1 MLLLRRLSGRVAS
14 FLTGLTLVAALTGG
28 ALELY
33 AETPKELAEER
44 WERAQALL
52 ADLNAVPE
60 LELGLEQYKLVADTF
75 KSVHRASPASGYC
88 DDALLSAANIYARM
102 ASRFGEDPY
111 KKRAI
116 DAYKYVISQYPYS
129 KRLDEASE
137 AIRKLEAGEPVFLAE
152 PTAAED
158 DADVAPV
165 REDAVEI
172 SASDDV
178 EPPAPEP
185 VAAPAATATAV
196 RYAPSSGSSQT
207 VAVGQK
213 VELSPSR
220 MRESVAQIDDLRYWR
235 HPEYLRIVVQ
245 LDDFVPFKYDALA
258 SPPRLYFD
266 LFSAKLTG
274 DLARGVS
281 IDVPED
287 PVVSAIRFGQ
297 NRESKARLVLD
308 LAEDAVFDVAWLSN
322 PPRMVLEIRPKN
334 GAPKPANRATEQVA
348 KAAPPVKQRTFDDA
362 MADAKKLQEAAE
374 RDKPTATGFLP
385 SARAASLPP
394 SVPVRTAVQPSDL
407 AVGSTDPAPTMAKV
421 SPPSEAAPRPRDP
434 EPLNLAAP
442 KPADSPTAGSQGLI
456 RALGLKIGRVVI
468 DAGHGGHDTGMIGP
482 SGLRE
487 KDVVLDIALEL
498 GRLVEKNLGAEV
510 VYTRSDDTYTK
521 PAARTKVANE
531 AKADLFISVHA
542 NASSVRSVR
551 GIETY
556 YLNLTTDAWAMKVA
570 SRENA
575 ASDRSVHELRDLLG
589 KIAQQDRV
597 AESRE
602 FATKMQAAIFSGL
615 TKSTSGLRNRGVR
628 QAPLIVLIGAQMP
641 AILAEV
647 GFLSNPTD
655 EKLFKDKAYRRQVAG
670 HLYDGIAAYM
680 ATLSNNQLTMTD
692 EPQASAARDDD

>member
-1 MLLLRRLSGRVAS
+1 MALVGS
-14 FLTGLTLVAALTGG
+14 TLQ
-28 ALELY
+28 LY
-33 AETPKELAEER
+33 AKTPNELAEER

-60 LELGLEQYKLVADTF
+60 LELGIEQYKLVVDTL
-75 KSVHRASPASGYC
+75 KSVHRASPESGYC
-88 DDALLSAANIYARM
+88 DDALLGVAHIYARM
-102 ASRFGEDPY
+102 ASRFGEDSY
-111 KKRAI
+111 RTRAI
-116 DAYKYVISQYPYS
+116 DAYKYVISEYPHS
-129 KRLDEASE
+129 KRLNEAAA
-137 AIRKLEAGEPVFLAE
+137 AIGKLEAGELVFPAATTPVE
-152 PTAAED
+152 EAAGD
-158 DADVAPV
+158 
-165 REDAVEI
+165 DAVEI
-172 SASDDV
+172 SETADRD
-178 EPPAPEP
+178 
-185 VAAPAATATAV
+185 APAQVETPTSTATATAV
-196 RYAPSSGSSQT
+196 RYTPSSMSSQT
-207 VAVGQK
+207 VAVGQR
-213 VELSPSR
+213 VEPAPSR
-220 MRESVAQIDDLRYWR
+220 LRESIASVEDLRYWR

-266 LFSAKLTG
+266 LFSTQLTG
-274 DLARGVS
+274 DLKKGAS
-281 IDVPED
+281 IEVPED
-287 PVVSAIRFGQ
+287 PVVSAIRLAQ
-297 NRESKARLVLD
+297 NRESKTRLVLD
-308 LAEDAVFDVAWLSN
+308 LSEDAVFDVSWLSN

-334 GAPKPANRATEQVA
+334 GIPAPANPESALIA
-348 KAAPPVKQRTFDDA
+348 AAAPPVKERSFEDA
-362 MADAKKLQEAAE
+362 LADAKRLQEAAARE
-374 RDKPTATGFLP
+374 KPASTGFLP
-385 SARAASLPP
+385 AAHAASLPAAT
-394 SVPVRTAVQPSDL
+394 VAKI
-407 AVGSTDPAPTMAKV
+407 STPA
-421 SPPSEAAPRPRDP
+421 EDAPRPRDP
-434 EPLNLAAP
+434 PPADLASP
-442 KPADSPTAGSQGLI
+442 KPADSPSAGSQGLI

-498 GRLVEKNLGAEV
+498 GRLIEQKLGAEV
-510 VYTRSDDTYTK
+510 VYTRSEDTYLK
-521 PAARTKVANE
+521 PAARTKVAND

-602 FATKMQAAIFSGL
+602 FATRMQAAVFSGL

-628 QAPLIVLIGAQMP
+628 QAPLIVLVGAQMP

-655 EKLFKDKAYRRQVAG
+655 EKLFQDKDYRRQVAQ
-670 HLYDGIAAYM
+670 HLYDGVAAYM
-680 ATLSNNQLTMTD
+680 ATLSNNQLT
-692 EPQASAARDDD
+692 ASDASRASGRDD